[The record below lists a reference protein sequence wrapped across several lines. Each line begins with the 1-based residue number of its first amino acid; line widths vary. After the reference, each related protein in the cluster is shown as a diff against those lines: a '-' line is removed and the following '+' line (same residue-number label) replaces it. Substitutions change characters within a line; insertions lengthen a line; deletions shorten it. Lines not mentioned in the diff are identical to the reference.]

1 MDALTWFKTVFH
13 RAQANPTALRA
24 DLATERWADVPLPP
38 VPARP
43 RPPAV
48 PAGHDGDWDAVIARA
63 RMQVAAP
70 RSPSRPP
77 PIPAEALPDMP
88 PTPPPVATPEA
99 AAARPRLPRPSSA
112 RRATPKARPSPPP
125 RNLVPEAS
133 VTPPPVPTAPQV
145 PAHATAEPKAKPS
158 ASWAGDPEQ
167 LKARLDALASG
178 RARAARS
185 TR

>member
-1 MDALTWFKTVFH
+1 MDVLTWFKSVFH

-24 DLATERWADVPLPP
+24 DLATEHWADVPLPP
-38 VPARP
+38 APIRP

-48 PAGHDGDWDAVIARA
+48 PEGHDGDWDAVIARA

-77 PIPAEALPDMP
+77 PIPAEVLPDLP
-88 PTPPPVATPEA
+88 PTPPPVVTPEA
-99 AAARPRLPRPSSA
+99 MAGAPRLPRPSPA
-112 RRATPKARPSPPP
+112 RRATPKARVSPPP
-125 RNLVPEAS
+125 PPPNLVPDWA
-133 VTPPPVPTAPQV
+133 VTPPPAPAARQAPV
-145 PAHATAEPKAKPS
+145 RAMAEPKPS
-158 ASWAGDPEQ
+158 SWAGDPEH

-178 RARAARS
+178 RGPRS